1 MPELGVKMG
10 YDIRRN
16 LQFTVGYTFLFWSDV
31 ALAGDQI
38 NTTVDLLQQTSN
50 PSFQFKETGYWMQG
64 IDLGVTY
71 RF

>member
-1 MPELGVKMG
+1 
-10 YDIRRN
+10 
-16 LQFTVGYTFLFWSDV
+16 
-31 ALAGDQI
+31 
-38 NTTVDLLQQTSN
+38 VDLLQQTSN